1 MKIKLSSIREEIKDI
16 DAEYLKMKHQIST
29 ERKTIKEGN
38 SVQKQRVSFI

>member
-1 MKIKLSSIREEIKDI
+1 MKIKLSSIREKIKDI

-38 SVQKQRVSFI
+38 SVHKQRVSFI